1 MYRGNETAETARWLS
16 EHKQPCIIVFY
27 GGSLSP
33 VIKSAQPVVVE
44 PISDGVVIG
53 SGDIIFCRLKKS
65 YRLRKV
71 IGVRQNGRRYA
82 VGDNRGCTHGFVG
95 RKDIYGRAVRVL
107 RRRKF

>member
-16 EHKQPCIIVFY
+16 EHKQPCIIIFY
-27 GGSLSP
+27 GESLSP

-44 PISDGVVIG
+44 PINDGVVIG

-82 VGDNRGCTHGFVG
+82 VGDNCGHTHGFVG